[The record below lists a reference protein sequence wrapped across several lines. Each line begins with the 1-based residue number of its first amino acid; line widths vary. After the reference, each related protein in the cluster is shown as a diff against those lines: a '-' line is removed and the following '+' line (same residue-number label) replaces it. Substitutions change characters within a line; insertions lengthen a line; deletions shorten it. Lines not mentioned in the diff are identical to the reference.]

1 MFHTTERR
9 RDLNP
14 AIALRTS
21 RWRVVGCLSLLLAML
36 AAPVIAADGDKD
48 EPPPEPVDVGLPT
61 KDPVVLHA
69 TYYASNE
76 GKEAVP
82 VILLHMSEGKRS
94 DYQDLALF
102 LQAQGH
108 AVLVPDL
115 RGHGDSTELVDS
127 KRSLD
132 AKRLPTNQYPR
143 MVLDDME
150 ACKKF
155 LIKEHNNE
163 NLNIERLCVVGAE
176 MGAAVAVNWAALDW
190 SWPVLAVGKQGQDV
204 GGLVLIS
211 PRWSFKSLRLT
222 EAMADD
228 DVRSK
233 IAVYIIVG
241 GNNSRELSNAKR
253 VHKALEPY
261 HSQPSN
267 GNASKRDL
275 FFQSIK
281 TSLQGTDMLGEELG
295 VAEQIA
301 KFIEL
306 RLVGQNTP
314 WKAREVP
321 LGQ

>member
-1 MFHTTERR
+1 MLYTAARQETSHHT
-9 RDLNP
+9 
-14 AIALRTS
+14 IATRTT
-21 RWRVVGCLSLLLAML
+21 RWRVVGYLSLLLAVL
-36 AAPVIAADGDKD
+36 ATPALAADGDKD
-48 EPPPEPVDVGLPT
+48 EPPPEPVDINLQT
-61 KDPVVLHA
+61 KDSVVLQA
-69 TYYASNE
+69 TYYGSNE

-82 VILLHMSEGKRS
+82 IILLHMSEGKRT

-102 LQAQGH
+102 LQTQGH

-115 RGHGDSTELVDS
+115 RGHGDSTEVLDS
-127 KRSLD
+127 KRPLD
-132 AKRLPTNQYPR
+132 AKRLPTSQYPR

-155 LIKEHNNE
+155 LLKEHNDE
-163 NLNIERLCVVGAE
+163 KLNIERLCIVGAE

-190 SWPVLAVGKQGQDV
+190 SWPMLAVGKQGQDV
-204 GGLVLIS
+204 SGLVLIS

-222 EAMADD
+222 EAMADE

-241 GNNSRELSNAKR
+241 GNSSRDLSNAKR
-253 VHKALEPY
+253 IHKALEPY
-261 HSQPSN
+261 HSEPTS
-267 GNASKRDL
+267 GDASKRDL
-275 FFQSIK
+275 FFQSVK
-281 TSLQGTDMLGEELG
+281 TSLQGTAMLGEDLG

-306 RLVGQNTP
+306 RLVSQSTP
-314 WKAREVP
+314 WKRREVP